1 MSGILEEI
9 CQADA
14 IAQHLKVLVKIS
26 FVQILQKK
34 KYNLELRPLTQIDFT
49 GTYSQGS

>member
-34 KYNLELRPLTQIDFT
+34 YYLELRPLTQIDFT